1 MKIDLTKIENDKFSV
16 NVSHFRKEKPFGVV
30 VVFPGAGY
38 SHMGPCIYYPS
49 SALYEAGYEILNLEY
64 DFRKER
70 LRDNNVETYNEYYN
84 FLVNG
89 LKQFELSEN
98 KVILSKSIGT
108 RIIASGDTSE
118 FRKLIWL
125 TPALKDD
132 FVLDSMLSNSTK
144 SLNVIGSKDP
154 FYEQSRMDRLEKS
167 KLKSII
173 IADADHGLDIDNEL
187 DRSIDNLKMIVSSI
201 KDFVLS

>member
-1 MKIDLTKIENDKFSV
+1 MKIDLSKIENYKFSV
-16 NVSHFRKEKPFGVV
+16 NVSHFRKAKPRGVV

-49 SALYEAGYEILNLEY
+49 ISLYEEGYEILNLEY
-64 DFRKER
+64 DFRKEC
-70 LRDNNVETYNEYYN
+70 LKDNSVETYTEYYN
-84 FLVNG
+84 FLLNG
-89 LKQFELSEN
+89 LRQFELSEN

-118 FRKLIWL
+118 FRKMIWL

-144 SLNVIGSKDP
+144 SLNVIGNKDP
-154 FYEQSRMDRLEKS
+154 FYEQSRMDQLEKN
-167 KLKSII
+167 KLKSIV
-173 IADADHGLDIDNEL
+173 IAGADHGLDIDTDL
-187 DRSIDNLKMIVSSI
+187 DRTIDNLKMIVSSI
-201 KDFVLS
+201 KDFVSS